1 MFSPNQRFYKTYFFS
16 FGYLPSS
23 QEVTGSIGEANFV
36 AVVLLICCYSS
47 ALLKDTELNIAAST
61 LTDSIHDG
69 FFFFFEYRGV
79 SVRIP
84 FFNPRF
90 KAGKWSQKKLNAG
103 HF

>member
-23 QEVTGSIGEANFV
+23 QEVTGSIGEANSV

-69 FFFFFEYRGV
+69 FFFFLSTVAYP
-79 SVRIP
+79 SVFRSLIHDSKP
-84 FFNPRF
+84 ANG
-90 KAGKWSQKKLNAG
+90 AKKN
-103 HF
+103 